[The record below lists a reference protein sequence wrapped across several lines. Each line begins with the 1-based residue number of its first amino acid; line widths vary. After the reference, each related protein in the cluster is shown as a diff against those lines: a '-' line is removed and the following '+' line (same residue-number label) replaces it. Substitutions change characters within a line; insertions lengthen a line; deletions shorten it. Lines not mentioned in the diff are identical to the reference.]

1 MVLAFWLASIV
12 AIVSTVMVI
21 TRRNAIHA
29 LLYLIVSLLSVAVI
43 FLVLGAPFVAMLEVI
58 VYAGAIMVLFV
69 FVVMLLNLGPQ
80 AIEQENQWLSGRVW
94 VGPAVLALVLF
105 IELAYVLSSATPVA
119 VQTIE
124 PKQVGIALFSTYLI
138 GVELAGILLLGG
150 LVGAYHIGRP
160 QSREDPSPEDPSREE
175 EKAA

>member
-1 MVLAFWLASIV
+1 MVAVFWIASIV
-12 AIVSTVMVI
+12 AIVATVLVI

-29 LLYLIVSLLSVAVI
+29 LLYLIVSLLSAAVI

-69 FVVMLLNLGPQ
+69 FVIMLLNLGPQ
-80 AIEQENQWLSGRVW
+80 AVERENQLLDGRVW
-94 VGPAVLALVLF
+94 IGPSVLAFVLLV
-105 IELAYVLSSATPVA
+105 ELVYVLSAAGSPAPVA

-138 GVELAGILLLGG
+138 GVELAGVLLLGG
-150 LVGAYHIGRP
+150 LVGAYHIGRQEP
-160 QSREDPSPEDPSREE
+160 REE
-175 EKAA
+175 EEAP